1 MHNAIQYS
9 LVICIIHFFG
19 SADVVGIDPN
29 SIVQVPIKD
38 IRHSLILS
46 LPDKSFSSYFF
57 LLNTGGFFLITLMG
71 SSTLSKIC
79 SPIFAAGS

>member
-1 MHNAIQYS
+1 MYYS
-9 LVICIIHFFG
+9 ISFD
-19 SADVVGIDPN
+19 SADVLGIGPN
-29 SIVQVPIKD
+29 SIIQVPIQN

-57 LLNTGGFFLITLMG
+57 YLLPVVFLITLMG
-71 SSTLSKIC
+71 SSTLSKIF